1 MAADLHI
8 HVLPDDIEEGVL
20 AAMFSNC
27 LGSKYFAPHRV
38 SDAARMTALDRV
50 GDMPNVWI
58 GEVSWLKAAVFG
70 DAETFV
76 PGPVQAVQ
84 EAIGEHLP
92 RLDPT
97 LEQKILA
104 ALDVPNRTDYRI
116 SEVEP
121 VRRFLETYRN
131 KRLFTVSW

>member
-20 AAMFSNC
+20 AVMFSNC
-27 LGSKYFAPHRV
+27 LGSKHFAPHRV
-38 SDAARMTALDRV
+38 PDDARATAIDRV

-70 DAETFV
+70 DSETFV

-84 EAIGEHLP
+84 DAIGEHLP

-97 LEQKILA
+97 LEIILA
-104 ALDVPNRTDYRI
+104 ALDVPNQTGYRI

-121 VRRFLETYRN
+121 VRQFLAKHRN